1 MATTKNIEFWREF
14 INLYRE
20 LPAVWKIKS
29 DDYKSRDLKSECYVK
44 LIDKLKELEPTA
56 DINCTKRKINTLR
69 SNFRR
74 ELKKQINSRKSG
86 AGSDDM
92 YEPTVWYFNDLEFLR
107 DQECQGIGSK
117 VYSNVSQL
125 PTSSSVLSD
134 TNIYGELN
142 YLLTED
148 DIALATPLDNVN
160 NQNSR
165 LEINYLLASC
175 SSPIDNQNNV
185 TSSFMNNDISI
196 SPIDKSEISNSTNTS
211 TQVQKIPNLC
221 TSYSPVKNNTGE
233 IEISGRRIVNIF
245 HLFEEIKNI
254 DSHQPFD
261 CGFKNMYMIGE
272 KRLGYK
278 SIFTFKCSMCKM
290 KKSLATENNSFMP
303 INTSAVVGAINS
315 GCGYSQLQEL
325 MCAMEVPS
333 IHINTYQVEHE
344 RICKGYEE
352 TALDSMKEAAKVE
365 AELAIAE
372 GNVDVDGT
380 PLVAVVADGSWCK
393 RSYRTMYNSLSGMAA
408 LVGYR
413 TKKVLFMAVK
423 NKFCA
428 TCVRTKIEDKPKD
441 HKCFKNWKS
450 SDGSSAMEAAIIIEG
465 FKQSESMY
473 GIRYHKL
480 IADGDSSVYKQILD
494 ARPYKNLTVEKVE
507 CRNHLLRNFCKK
519 LKEIAIK
526 KETGKLQHRKLLKN
540 NILRLRRGI
549 VSAIQYRKQ
558 HNYTENDLR
567 NDILNSVDHVFGQ
580 HDKCASYFCEKVND
594 VNYLEKIKSIDPILY
609 TNIMQPVRY
618 LARNSRSL
626 LQDVDSN
633 VVESLNGIIAK
644 LIGGKRINF
653 AMSGSYQGRVSAAT
667 LMKNTKRPLYK
678 LHKKLLHCSP
688 GTKWPSSKLEIWRQK
703 KQIRQNELRSK
714 TYRTKLKFR
723 SDCVVP
729 SKKIFLQSLKEMAI
743 NRDAIEKETIEQY
756 SSKKWLECRRNLIT
770 ASNFGRII
778 CLRADTGCENVI
790 KNMLYS
796 SNVDCRAMEYGRE
809 NEHLARLELE
819 KILGVKISECGLF
832 IDAKIP
838 FLGATPDGLI
848 GNDTLVEIK
857 CPLSAA
863 NLTPEEGIRQRKIT
877 LWKIN
882 KNKEIIGINTHHKYY
897 YQVQGQLHVTERT
910 FGIIAYW
917 TNKGMKY
924 ETIEKDD
931 TFWECNMF
939 PKLQNFYFNC
949 LLPELIDP
957 RHSRCMPIRNPAYIL
972 EAKMAKEKKKA

>member
-1 MATTKNIEFWREF
+1 MLHLTIT
-14 INLYRE
+14 
-20 LPAVWKIKS
+20 V
-29 DDYKSRDLKSECYVK
+29 
-44 LIDKLKELEPTA
+44 
-56 DINCTKRKINTLR
+56 
-69 SNFRR
+69 
-74 ELKKQINSRKSG
+74 NSYYSL
-86 AGSDDM
+86 SSPSPLV
-92 YEPTVWYFNDLEFLR
+92 Y
-107 DQECQGIGSK
+107 K

-594 VNYLEKIKSIDPILY
+594 LNYLEKIKSIDPILY
-609 TNIMQPVRY
+609 TNIMQPVR
-618 LARNSRSL
+618 
-626 LQDVDSN
+626 
-633 VVESLNGIIAK
+633 
-644 LIGGKRINF
+644 
-653 AMSGSYQGRVSAAT
+653 
-667 LMKNTKRPLYK
+667 
-678 LHKKLLHCSP
+678 
-688 GTKWPSSKLEIWRQK
+688 
-703 KQIRQNELRSK
+703 
-714 TYRTKLKFR
+714 TKLKIR
-723 SDCVVP
+723 SDCVDP
-729 SKKIFLQSLKEMAI
+729 SYGEKSQKPDMTIEQFEEEKKIFLQSLKEMAI

-796 SNVDCRAMEYGRE
+796 SNVDCRAMEHGRE

-838 FLGATPDGLI
+838 FL
-848 GNDTLVEIK
+848 
-857 CPLSAA
+857 
-863 NLTPEEGIRQRKIT
+863 
-877 LWKIN
+877 
-882 KNKEIIGINTHHKYY
+882 
-897 YQVQGQLHVTERT
+897 
-910 FGIIAYW
+910 
-917 TNKGMKY
+917 
-924 ETIEKDD
+924 
-931 TFWECNMF
+931 
-939 PKLQNFYFNC
+939 
-949 LLPELIDP
+949 
-957 RHSRCMPIRNPAYIL
+957 
-972 EAKMAKEKKKA
+972 